1 MAGILCLWGTVGFLH
16 YLVGATTKM
25 TEWAGITEEQL
36 QQILLSLLGGAFAWL
51 ATWWV
56 IQDIE

>member
-1 MAGILCLWGTVGFLH
+1 MAELLCLWGAVGFLR
-16 YLVGATTKM
+16 YLVGATTEM
-25 TEWAGITEEQL
+25 TEWAGITDEQL

-56 IQDIE
+56 IQDD

>member
-1 MAGILCLWGTVGFLH
+1 MAELLCLWGAVGFLRD
-16 YLVGATTKM
+16 LVGETTKM
-25 TEWAGITEEQL
+25 TEWAGITDEQL

-56 IQDIE
+56 IQDD

>member
-1 MAGILCLWGTVGFLH
+1 MAELLCLWGGVGFLR
-16 YLVGATTKM
+16 YLVGETTKM
-25 TEWAGITEEQL
+25 TEWAGITDEQL

-56 IQDIE
+56 IQDD